1 MGLERRSAPGE
12 ERRASSPRG
21 SPCGCCRLQSRF
33 APRPAPNE
41 DSAVTEPSLCEPAMW
56 ASGRGGVSRRR
67 AARPDGQF
75 SAHDCTG
82 APAVGYQGEE
92 PAGARPG
99 RTNAEPPPP
108 ATNEPEPETPPP
120 RTRGGGRTRAAGGGG
135 DPQKRRSPSRTNAPQ
150 ARTGQG
156 ANRGDDGPERR
167 RSEPPGR
174 ATRQPRQNMWRSCCC
189 YFVGVRAAWTDGA
202 AVKPAQPV
210 LFVLIPQKY
219 LY

>member
-1 MGLERRSAPGE
+1 MICTRGSA
-12 ERRASSPRG
+12 ASS
-21 SPCGCCRLQSRF
+21 SPSWKPLWLLSAAVAICTPSRTQT
-33 APRPAPNE
+33 
-41 DSAVTEPSLCEPAMW
+41 SPSTI
-56 ASGRGGVSRRR
+56 GGVPSATALWACRCGDGGRW
-67 AARPDGQF
+67 ADGQF
-75 SAHDCTG
+75 STSQLHESASG
-82 APAVGYQGEE
+82 RQ
-92 PAGARPG
+92 PG
-99 RTNAEPPPP
+99 RRACGSQTGTHERRAPTP

-219 LY
+219 LD